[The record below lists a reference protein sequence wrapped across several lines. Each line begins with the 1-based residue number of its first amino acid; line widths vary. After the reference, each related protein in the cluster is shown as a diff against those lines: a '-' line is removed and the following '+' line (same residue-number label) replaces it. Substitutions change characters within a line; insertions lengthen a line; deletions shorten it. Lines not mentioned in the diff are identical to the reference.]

1 MKSFKKD
8 FYKMFNNVN
17 NKKINLIIINKW
29 FIMNKYIKIKLDQTF
44 LKEMKKLASLNR
56 NIIKQTLILT
66 KIKLLWIKNNQV
78 IILVYKNIYKVKY

>member
-1 MKSFKKD
+1 
-8 FYKMFNNVN
+8 MFNNVN

>member
-1 MKSFKKD
+1 
-8 FYKMFNNVN
+8 
-17 NKKINLIIINKW
+17 
-29 FIMNKYIKIKLDQTF
+29 MNKYIKIKLDQTF

>member
-1 MKSFKKD
+1 
-8 FYKMFNNVN
+8 MFNNVN
-17 NKKINLIIINKW
+17 NKKINLIIINKL

>member
-29 FIMNKYIKIKLDQTF
+29 FIMNKYIKIKLDKTF

-56 NIIKQTLILT
+56 NIIK
-66 KIKLLWIKNNQV
+66 
-78 IILVYKNIYKVKY
+78 